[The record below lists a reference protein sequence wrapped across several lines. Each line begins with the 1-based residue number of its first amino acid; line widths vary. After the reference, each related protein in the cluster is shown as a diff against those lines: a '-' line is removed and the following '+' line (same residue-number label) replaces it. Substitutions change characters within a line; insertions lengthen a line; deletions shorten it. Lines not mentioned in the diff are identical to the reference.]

1 MNLGA
6 LQGFGFTPSNI
17 PRLDL
22 TNNSNTQQTNLDQSL
37 FAQTKAVSGKVAMN
51 SKDGT
56 TTQIAAGGIHL
67 EAEQAVSSTSGS
79 SGQANTAESYRRM
92 SLDFSFLSYQTGQA
106 PIGDLMASGE
116 ATDLQKA
123 FNDLTTGKTKSFDK
137 YDQAVGNFF
146 NDLQNDLHLSSDEF
160 KTAQDIFK
168 NTVREYFAPGT
179 QAQSTDATPQNQNQV
194 LGGLLMNQGNLQL
207 SARQYEAAFTSYNQG
222 RDSLQAGGQDT
233 GQIDALLAAMAKKL
247 DVQPD
252 QLAALGDQLV
262 ARMLHPELIGSQAA
276 NGQNQAGS
284 AQGGDQSGQA
294 RDAAK
299 SGAADEADQAGS
311 QEETD
316 AANGMDILRQMLQIP
331 WPALPPMTT
340 PDQSQTNQTQIYQVQ
355 NQAQANPV
363 S

>member
-6 LQGFGFTPSNI
+6 LQRFGFTPSAI
-17 PRLDL
+17 PRLNL
-22 TNNSNTQQTNLDQSL
+22 TNNTNAEQTNLDQSL
-37 FAQTKAVSGKVAMN
+37 FAQTKAASGKVVLN

-67 EAEQAVSSTSGS
+67 ETGQVVSSTTGA

-123 FNDLTTGKTKSFDK
+123 FNDLATGKAKSFDQ

-146 NDLQNDLHLSSDEF
+146 NDLESDLHLSSDEF
-160 KTAQDIFK
+160 NTAQAIFK

-179 QAQSTDATPQNQNQV
+179 QSQSTDTTPQNQNQF
-194 LGGLLMNQGNLQL
+194 LGGLLMSQGDFQL
-207 SARQYEAAFTSYNQG
+207 SARRYEAAFSSYSQG

-247 DVQPD
+247 EVQPD
-252 QLAALGDQLV
+252 QLAQLGDQLV
-262 ARMLHPELIGSQAA
+262 ARMLHPELI
-276 NGQNQAGS
+276 
-284 AQGGDQSGQA
+284 
-294 RDAAK
+294 
-299 SGAADEADQAGS
+299 
-311 QEETD
+311 
-316 AANGMDILRQMLQIP
+316 
-331 WPALPPMTT
+331 
-340 PDQSQTNQTQIYQVQ
+340 
-355 NQAQANPV
+355 
-363 S
+363 